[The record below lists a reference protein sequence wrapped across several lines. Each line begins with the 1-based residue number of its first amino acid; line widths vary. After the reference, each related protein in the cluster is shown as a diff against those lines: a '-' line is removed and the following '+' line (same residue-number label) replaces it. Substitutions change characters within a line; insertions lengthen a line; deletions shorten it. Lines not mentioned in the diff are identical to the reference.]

1 MRKEIDMKIQIHFIG
16 LCALL
21 LSGGNVWAAPAF
33 SSLYTFGDS
42 LSDVGDNP
50 AAAMSI
56 YKSLG
61 GNCDP
66 FHPCTPFGP
75 YDNGRF
81 TNGPVATEYLAA
93 TLFPGGVNKANFH
106 SYAVGGATS
115 GIGNY
120 GDGGTATKAGGLV
133 PIPIPGTSFPLP
145 GMQGELKVFR
155 EDLNDAG
162 GKTDSSALYFVWGG
176 ANDYL
181 TGDDPKMAAQN
192 IAGYVSEL
200 AGVGATHF
208 LVPNVGDLG
217 RTPSAITG
225 NDVTNAHNFSLAFNT
240 ELATQLGSVSSHFP
254 GIDIVQFDTYSF
266 LNGIIANP
274 ANFGLT
280 DVQDSC
286 LGGALG
292 FSPCGDPGKFLF
304 WDSLH
309 PTTKADAFIGAA
321 FASAVPEPE
330 MLMMYMMGLLVVGLA
345 GSRRRKLAQV

>member
-1 MRKEIDMKIQIHFIG
+1 MKIQIHFIG
-16 LCALL
+16 LFALL

-56 YKSLG
+56 FKSLG

-66 FHPCTPFGP
+66 FHPCAPFGP

-120 GDGGTATKAGGLV
+120 GDGGTATKAGDRV

-145 GMQGELKVFR
+145 GMQGEMKVFR

-181 TGDDPKMAAQN
+181 TGDDPKAAAQN
-192 IAGYVSEL
+192 
-200 AGVGATHF
+200 
-208 LVPNVGDLG
+208 
-217 RTPSAITG
+217 
-225 NDVTNAHNFSLAFNT
+225 
-240 ELATQLGSVSSHFP
+240 
-254 GIDIVQFDTYSF
+254 
-266 LNGIIANP
+266 
-274 ANFGLT
+274 
-280 DVQDSC
+280 
-286 LGGALG
+286 
-292 FSPCGDPGKFLF
+292 
-304 WDSLH
+304 
-309 PTTKADAFIGAA
+309 
-321 FASAVPEPE
+321 
-330 MLMMYMMGLLVVGLA
+330 
-345 GSRRRKLAQV
+345 